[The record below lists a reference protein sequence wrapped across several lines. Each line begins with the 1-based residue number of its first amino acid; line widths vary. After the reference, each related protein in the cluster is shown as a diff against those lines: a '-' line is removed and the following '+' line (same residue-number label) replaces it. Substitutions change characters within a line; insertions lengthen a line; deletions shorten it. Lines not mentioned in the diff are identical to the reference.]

1 MKYEIG
7 NNKKTIEK
15 VKNMGKYES
24 ITFEIKD
31 HVGIITINR
40 PERRNALAREV
51 WQEIMEV
58 LVDNID
64 NMDVRVIIMTGNDT
78 KIKGRA
84 AFSTGLD
91 IKQMSEAGFSSLAEF
106 LGILLDPNEVMLSY
120 PKPMIAAI
128 NGVAYAGGLELTLF
142 CDCAIAADDA
152 VMGFWENRR
161 GLASGLAMILLPEMI
176 GLRHTKELLL
186 TGKIIDAQEAYRMGL
201 VNKVVPHDQLLDAAM
216 EMANEMKKV
225 APLSHK
231 WTKKWF
237 QEGGHL
243 EQRKCIGA
251 LWAPFYELF
260 QSEDVIEGF
269 TAFMEGNREPVW
281 QGK

>member
-1 MKYEIG
+1 MK
-7 NNKKTIEK
+7 
-15 VKNMGKYES
+15 MGKYES

-31 HVGIITINR
+31 QVGIITINR

-58 LVDNID
+58 LVDHID
-64 NMDVRVIIMTGNDT
+64 SMDVRVIIMTGNDT

-84 AFSTGLD
+84 AFSAGLD

-176 GLRHTKELLL
+176 GLRYTKELLL
-186 TGKIIDAQEAYRMGL
+186 TGKIIDAQEAFRMGL

-237 QEGGHL
+237 HEGGHL
-243 EQRKCIGA
+243 EQRKCVGA
-251 LWAPFYELF
+251 LWKPFYELF

-269 TAFMEGNREPVW
+269 TAFMEGNREPEW

>member
-1 MKYEIG
+1 MVKY
-7 NNKKTIEK
+7 KA
-15 VKNMGKYES
+15 
-24 ITFEIKD
+24 ITFEIED
-31 HVGIITINR
+31 EVGWITINR

-51 WQEIMEV
+51 WQEIMQV
-58 LVDNID
+58 LVDTEND
-64 NMDVRVIIMTGNDT
+64 LGVRVIVLTGNDT
-78 KIKGRA
+78 QIKGRS
-84 AFSTGLD
+84 AFSAGLD
-91 IKQMSEAGFSSLAEF
+91 IKQMATAGFGSLAEF
-106 LGILLDPNEVMLSY
+106 LGILLDPNEIMLRY

-142 CDCAIAADDA
+142 CDVAIAAGDA

-176 GLRHTKELLL
+176 GLRYTKELLL
-186 TGKIIDAQEAYRMGL
+186 TGKIIDAQEAYRIGL
-201 VNKVVPHDQLLDAAM
+201 VNKVVPHDQLHDAVM

-237 QEGGHL
+237 FEGGHL

-251 LWAPFYELF
+251 LWAPFQELF

-269 TAFMEGNREPVW
+269 TAFMEGNREPKW
-281 QGK
+281 KGK